1 MMARSVPPHQPRV
14 GGAPF
19 DADDAAAR
27 DAVVD
32 PSGAE
37 PGTGTTHTSGT
48 AGASGTTDTSGTAE
62 TSGTGTD
69 ASTPWDADLPF
80 PTSGPTGTGSSAVSR
95 GSRGRTAGAFSG
107 RLRAARG
114 RGNESEDALGDAQEE
129 QTPVRVHGGAKVT
142 RVATDELEA
151 VPSAG
156 GRFSSWRAQRRAARA
171 AEEAPEE
178 TAAEPDED
186 ATTVVPFPPS
196 PHRRTRRRRLLAL
209 LLSLVVLALLALLV
223 FFSPL
228 FATRTIDV
236 QGATLTDP
244 RTVEQ
249 ALAGYEGV
257 PMTRISKQEI
267 MDSVGDVPQVKS
279 VDVVLRPPHTITV
292 HLHERVGVAVVE
304 DGANLVLVD
313 SEGKPLSTVPRAKRP
328 DVPLVAG
335 GRGVLSTQKFTDI
348 SEVLAAMPAD
358 VLSRLDAADAPSG
371 SAVELTLKDG
381 KKVLW
386 GDAGESELKSQVVA
400 ALVNSDATKDASLI
414 NVSAPLH
421 PVVR

>member
-1 MMARSVPPHQPRV
+1 MARSVPPHQPRV

-27 DAVVD
+27 DTVD

-37 PGTGTTHTSGT
+37 PDTGT
-48 AGASGTTDTSGTAE
+48 ADPSGTTDTSGISDI
-62 TSGTGTD
+62 SGTGTD

-80 PTSGPTGTGSSAVSR
+80 PTSGPTGMGSSVVGR
-95 GSRGRTAGAFSG
+95 GSRGRTPGASSG
-107 RLRAARG
+107 GSRSARG
-114 RGNESEDALGDAQEE
+114 RGSAPEDAMGVAPDE

-156 GRFSSWRAQRRAARA
+156 GRFSTWRAQRRAARA
-171 AEEAPEE
+171 AEDAPED
-178 TAAEPDED
+178 TAAEADD
-186 ATTVVPFPPS
+186 DSTTVVPFPPS
-196 PHRRTRRRRLLAL
+196 QHRRTRRRRLLAL
-209 LLSLVVLALLALLV
+209 LLSLVVLAALALVV

-257 PMTRISKQEI
+257 PMPRISKQEI

-304 DGANLVLVD
+304 DGSDLVLVD
-313 SEGKPLSTVPRAKRP
+313 SEGKSLSTVPRAQRP

-348 SEVLAAMPAD
+348 SEVLAALPAD

-400 ALVNSDATKDASLI
+400 ALVNSDASKDASLI
-414 NVSAPLH
+414 DVSAPLH

>member
-1 MMARSVPPHQPRV
+1 M
-14 GGAPF
+14 
-19 DADDAAAR
+19 
-27 DAVVD
+27 
-32 PSGAE
+32 
-37 PGTGTTHTSGT
+37 
-48 AGASGTTDTSGTAE
+48 
-62 TSGTGTD
+62 
-69 ASTPWDADLPF
+69 
-80 PTSGPTGTGSSAVSR
+80 GSSAVGR
-95 GSRGRTAGAFSG
+95 GSRGRTPGASSG
-107 RLRAARG
+107 GSRSARG
-114 RGNESEDALGDAQEE
+114 RGSAPEDAMGVAPDE
-129 QTPVRVHGGAKVT
+129 QTLVRVHGGAKVT

-156 GRFSSWRAQRRAARA
+156 GRFSTWRAQRRAARA
-171 AEEAPEE
+171 TEEAPEE
-178 TAAEPDED
+178 TAVEPDED
-186 ATTVVPFPPS
+186 STTVVPFPPS
-196 PHRRTRRRRLLAL
+196 PHRRARRRRLLAL
-209 LLSLVVLALLALLV
+209 LLSLVVLAALALVV

-304 DGANLVLVD
+304 DAANLVLVD
-313 SEGKPLSTVPRAKRP
+313 SEGKPLSTVPRAQRP

-335 GRGVLSTQKFTDI
+335 GRGVLSTQKFTDV
-348 SEVLAAMPAD
+348 SEVLAALPAD

-371 SAVELTLKDG
+371 STVELTLKGG

-400 ALVNSDATKDASLI
+400 ALVNSDATKDATLI
-414 NVSAPLH
+414 DVSAPLH